1 MPDRTPT
8 NRLSIYLIKDE
19 YSSPD
24 KIIEDFEHVKQEVID
39 NDTTLYYSN
48 SGNYTPKWVGTFFG
62 ASTAER
68 LKPNLFSAYVSAVLV
83 TRVIVSGKQ
92 KTFAVAFGL
101 GGWHMLAAGC
111 YEERFGLMC
120 TLNLVSPNTLRSIEK
135 SNMGLAPKQSQEQVS
150 QEGEIADFGIDI
162 EQDLI
167 RSVTGKC
174 KNKDLGSTVT
184 GKDSLH
190 VSAKTDLS
198 NVKSMLSKY
207 FVAYESVDY
216 KQDFGWVDYVSEV
229 KDPILVEQLHVLLD
243 AQLADGQSDKIW
255 LAVPDVM
262 EWSDVSGFYYQ
273 NNRGQVY
280 TDLFMKNLREAF
292 AATGLDVTVKNLK
305 SHKAYALSASND
317 RQFRGWRLYNCL
329 YAEITDLDTDKLY
342 MLSNGKWYG
351 VENDFV
357 TQINQSFTESL
368 STSVLQTTCNHGETE
383 EQYNIRAAAA
393 AGIICMDRK
402 MIQHGGGNS
411 KIEFCDLYD
420 PNSKTLIH
428 VKKYGGSSV
437 LSHLFNQGLVS
448 GELMLSDQIFRQKVN
463 EKLPSA
469 AHFANVEEKPQASE
483 FQVVYAII
491 SGSKKVLDI
500 PFFSKVSL
508 RNAKRRL
515 ELIGYNVTVQKI
527 DLIKDGGQ

>member
-1 MPDRTPT
+1 MPDTIPT

-19 YSSPD
+19 CSTPN
-24 KIIEDFEHVKQEVID
+24 KIIEDFEHVKQEVLD
-39 NDTTLYYSN
+39 SDTTLYYSN
-48 SGNYTPKWVGTFFG
+48 SGNYTPKWVETFFG
-62 ASTAER
+62 SSTADR

-83 TRVIVSGKQ
+83 TKLIVAGKQ

-101 GGWHMLAAGC
+101 GGWHMLVAGC

-135 SNMGLAPKQSQEQVS
+135 SSLGLAPKQSQEQVS
-150 QEGEIADFGIDI
+150 QEGEIGDFGIDI

-174 KNKDLGSTVT
+174 KDKDLGSTVT

-207 FVAYESVDY
+207 YLAYESVDY
-216 KQDFGWVDYVSEV
+216 KQDFGWVDYVAEV
-229 KDPILVEQLHVLLD
+229 KDPVLVERLHGLLD
-243 AQLADGQSDKIW
+243 AQLASGPSDKIW
-255 LAVPDVM
+255 LAVPDVI

-280 TDLFMKNLREAF
+280 GDLFMKNLREAF
-292 AATGLDVTVKNLK
+292 GANGLDVTVENLK
-305 SHKAYALSASND
+305 CQKVYALSASND

-329 YAEITDLDTDKLY
+329 YAEITDGDTDKLY

-368 STSVLQTTCNHGETE
+368 SSGVLHTVCNYGETE
-383 EQYNIRAAAA
+383 EQYNIRAAAD
-393 AGIICMDRK
+393 GDIICMDRK
-402 MIQHGGGNS
+402 MIQYGGGNS

-420 PNSKTLIH
+420 FDSKTLVH

-448 GELMLSDQIFRQKVN
+448 GELMLSDPAFRQKVN
-463 EKLPSA
+463 EKLPTA
-469 AHFANVEEKPQASE
+469 AHFTDNDEKPKAAD
-483 FQVVYAII
+483 FHIVYAII
-491 SGSKKVLDI
+491 SGSTKTLDI

-515 ELIGYNVTVQKI
+515 ELIGYSVSVQKI
-527 DLIKDGGQ
+527 ELVKEN